1 MLSPLLLKFPDMAW
15 KAEECFP
22 GGGGGGGDCSSDD
35 AGESFNDKGKVS
47 FWFRLSS
54 AIFED
59 GGTGRIGIG
68 LMGLLV
74 ALIKERFSTWFSPT
88 CDTAESVAGK
98 VDTGNPPR
106 LWLKCDCRFGSGAI
120 SWWTCSSSIK
130 EPISC
135 HSNPKNDKKKK
146 KLLIATHNS
155 CKITTVYWDLLGT
168 NINRLSHFYYRISSS
183 DVKETRSPASPIQVG
198 PT

>member
-1 MLSPLLLKFPDMAW
+1 MLSPLLLKLPGMAW

-22 GGGGGGGDCSSDD
+22 GGGGGGDCSSDD
-35 AGESFNDKGKVS
+35 AGESLSDKGKVS

-54 AIFED
+54 ANFED

-74 ALIKERFSTWFSPT
+74 VLIKGRFSTWLSPT
-88 CDTAESVAGK
+88 CDTAESVTGK

-106 LWLKCDCRFGSGAI
+106 LWLKCGCGFGSGAV

-135 HSNPKNDKKKK
+135 HSKSKK
-146 KLLIATHNS
+146 KLLIATHKS
-155 CKITTVYWDLLGT
+155 WKITWLFVEIYYVRNT
-168 NINRLSHFYYRISSS
+168 NLLSHFYYRISSS

-198 PT
+198 PP

>member
-1 MLSPLLLKFPDMAW
+1 MLSPLLLKLPGMAW

-22 GGGGGGGDCSSDD
+22 GGGGDCSSDD
-35 AGESFNDKGKVS
+35 AGESFSDKGKVS
-47 FWFRLSS
+47 FWFRLSW

-74 ALIKERFSTWFSPT
+74 NLIKERFSTWFSPT
-88 CDTAESVAGK
+88 CGTAESVTGK

-106 LWLKCDCRFGSGAI
+106 LWLKCGCGFGSGAV

-135 HSNPKNDKKKK
+135 HSKFKKWPKKTINCHTQ
-146 KLLIATHNS
+146 KLKNNL
-155 CKITTVYWDLLGT
+155 TVCWDLLCT
-168 NINRLSHFYYRISSS
+168 IYKSAVSLLLPY
-183 DVKETRSPASPIQVG
+183 Q
-198 PT
+198 